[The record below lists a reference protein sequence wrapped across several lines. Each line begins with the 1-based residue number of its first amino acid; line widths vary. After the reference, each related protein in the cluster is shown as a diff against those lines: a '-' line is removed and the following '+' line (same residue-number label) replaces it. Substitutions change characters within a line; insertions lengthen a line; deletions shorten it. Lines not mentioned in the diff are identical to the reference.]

1 MADINYRIGIDY
13 KLYVIDADGNAE
25 LEEETTKDEPFRY
38 LSGFSM
44 TLEKFEQETAG
55 LNVGDTFDFTLTKDE
70 AYGDYYDERVLML
83 SKEMFCINGKFD
95 SQNIQIDALVPLQNE
110 DGQRFLGHV
119 LDITDTQVKMDLNH
133 PLAGKTLN
141 FKGTVVEKEEATPQ
155 EIQAMIAH
163 LTGAGGG
170 CGGCSG
176 GSCGS
181 CGGGC
186 SDGGCN
192 GGSCGGC
199 N

>member
-1 MADINYRIGIDY
+1 MAEKNYRIGIDY
-13 KLYVIDADGNAE
+13 KLYVIEDNGEAV
-25 LEEETTKDEPFRY
+25 LEEETTAQEPFRY

-44 TLEKFEQETAG
+44 TLEKFEQETVN

-83 SKEMFCINGKFD
+83 SKEMFCIDGKFD

-110 DGQRFLGHV
+110 EGQRFMGHV

-141 FKGTVVEKEEATPQ
+141 FKGSVVEKIEATPQ

-163 LTGAGGG
+163 LTGEGGG
-170 CGGCSG
+170 CGGCVG
-176 GSCGS
+176 GNCGG
-181 CGGGC
+181 CGGGNC
-186 SDGGCN
+186 GEGG
-192 GGSCGGC
+192 CGGC